1 MPTSDYQRIEQA
13 IRYLERHYREQPRL
27 EDVARSVHLSEFHF
41 QRLFRRWAGISP
53 KRFLQFLTV
62 EHAKRRLEECRSV
75 LEATYDAGLSS
86 PGRLHDLFVS
96 LEAVTP
102 GEYKLRGAG
111 LAIRYGFHETPFGTA
126 LLATTD
132 RGVCGLAFVD
142 EDGGGEALE
151 DLRERWELARLAED
165 PRATAD
171 AARRI
176 FDREQ
181 GDERPLPLFVQ
192 GTNHQVRVWQALL
205 RVPAGAL
212 VTYEALADAAGAPGS
227 ARAVANAVGR
237 NPVAFAIPCHRVIR
251 KLGVMGGYRWGTA
264 RKQAILGW
272 EAARLL
278 GDEEEETRERA
289 AAG

>member
-1 MPTSDYQRIEQA
+1 MTSDYARIEQA

-86 PGRLHDLFVS
+86 PGRLHDLFVT

-111 LAIRYGFHETPFGTA
+111 LMIRYGFHETPFGTA
-126 LLATTD
+126 LVATTD
-132 RGVCGLAFVD
+132 RGVCALAFD
-142 EDGGGEALE
+142 DDGGGEALE
-151 DLRERWELARLAED
+151 ELRETWESARLAED
-165 PRATAD
+165 PRATAE

-176 FDREQ
+176 FAREQ
-181 GDERPLPLFVQ
+181 GNERPLPLFVQ

-212 VTYEALADAAGAPGS
+212 VTYETLAEAAGAPGS
-227 ARAVANAVGR
+227 ARAVGSAVGR

-264 RKQAILGW
+264 RKQAILAW

-278 GDEEEETRERA
+278 GEGEEEEARERA